1 MVDEEIKEEEEITG
15 MCEICGIREAKYRC
29 IRCGRKVCSS
39 DYWTMLGIC
48 KLCLP
53 EEEMKKKMKGKEHL
67 F

>member
-1 MVDEEIKEEEEITG
+1 